1 MSPTETYDFEV
12 FGKTRSV
19 IRSKL
24 RGLVR
29 RIVTQSGKWTVTRA
43 TKPSDLLQLLERLH
57 PVVPNTGLRRIGPA
71 EDGGYLVPDDLEGI
85 VACFSPGVGALS
97 GFELDC
103 VELGMRAH
111 LADASVA
118 SPQFADDRLDFI
130 PRFIRGV
137 PDAESITLD
146 DWVTTTEPDESDDLL
161 LQVDIEGDEWGV
173 FLGASPAV
181 LRRFRIIVAEIHR
194 LHGLFD
200 GESFPLLELT
210 FKKLL
215 ASHTCVHIHPNN
227 IGGTSTSGGVTIPK
241 VAEFT
246 FLRNDRI
253 DRNSPVYATQFPHPL
268 DGENTAYLETLALPK
283 SMYRAN

>member
-1 MSPTETYDFEV
+1 MFNNTP
-12 FGKTRSV
+12 SV
-19 IRSKL
+19 IRSKVM
-24 RGLVR
+24 GLGR
-29 RIVTQSGKWTVTRA
+29 RIVTQSGKWVVARA
-43 TKPSDLLQLLERLH
+43 TNPTDLLQLLEQLH
-57 PVVPNTGLRRIGPA
+57 PVVPDTGLRRIGPTG
-71 EDGGYLVPDDLEGI
+71 DGGYLVPGDLDGI

-130 PRFIRGV
+130 PRFIRAV

-146 DWVTTTEPDESDDLL
+146 DWVTTTEPDQSDDLL

-181 LRRFRIIVAEIHR
+181 LRRFRIIVAEIHH

-210 FKKLL
+210 LKKLL

-227 IGGTSTSGGVTIPK
+227 IGGTSTSGGVTIPE

-253 DRNSPVYATQFPHPL
+253 DHNNLSYATQFPHPL
-268 DGENTAYLETLALPK
+268 DGDNTAYLETLALPR
-283 SMYRAN
+283 SMYRSS

>member
-1 MSPTETYDFEV
+1 MLS
-12 FGKTRSV
+12 TRSV
-19 IRSKL
+19 ICSKVM
-24 RGLVR
+24 GLGR
-29 RIVTQSGKWTVTRA
+29 RIVTQSGKWVVARA
-43 TKPSDLLQLLERLH
+43 TNPTDLLQLLEQLH
-57 PVVPNTGLRRIGPA
+57 PVVPDTGLRRIGPTG
-71 EDGGYLVPDDLEGI
+71 DGGYLVPDDLDGI
-85 VACFSPGVGALS
+85 VACFSPGVGAFS

-130 PRFIRGV
+130 PRFIRAV

-146 DWVTTTEPDESDDLL
+146 DWVTTAEPAESDDLL

-173 FLGASPAV
+173 FLGASPEV
-181 LRRFRIIVAEIHR
+181 LRRFRIIVAEIHH
-194 LHGLFD
+194 LQGLFD

-227 IGGTSTSGGVTIPK
+227 NCETSTSGGITIPK

-253 DRNSPVYATQFPHPL
+253 DRNTLVYATQFPHPL
-268 DGENTAYLETLALPK
+268 DGDNTAYWDTLALPR